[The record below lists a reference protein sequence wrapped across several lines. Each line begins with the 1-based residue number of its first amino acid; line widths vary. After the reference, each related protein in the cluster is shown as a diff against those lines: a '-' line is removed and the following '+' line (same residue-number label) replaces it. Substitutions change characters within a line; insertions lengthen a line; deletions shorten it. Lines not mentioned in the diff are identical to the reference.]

1 MRRMTGIAF
10 PDKIQSGTYT
20 WLKDLSFIKR
30 ISMFWAASFMLP
42 LQAPWLVHMAL
53 VGGISDSG
61 IIFVPFF
68 KVSAEGSFIVILVVQ
83 A

>member
-1 MRRMTGIAF
+1 
-10 PDKIQSGTYT
+10 
-20 WLKDLSFIKR
+20 
-30 ISMFWAASFMLP
+30 MFWAGVFMLP

-68 KVSAEGSFIVILVVQ
+68 KVSAEGSFMVILVVQ